1 VRPEV
6 SWVFGS
12 EALAGCAEWLAR
24 VAAREDIHQ
33 SVKLSPRESLE
44 IAPDRCVV
52 QESRFSLCS
61 QVRCGEGF
69 DLDKSDRAKAAA
81 NCSFEAEVDAPVA
94 AAKADVIDGVR
105 IHIHA
110 PSSSQSPSS

>member
-12 EALAGCAEWLAR
+12 EAFAGCAEGLAR
-24 VAAREDIHQ
+24 VAAREDVHQ

-81 NCSFEAEVDAPVA
+81 NCSLEAEVNSPVA

-110 PSSSQSPSS
+110 APFP